1 MRSCGAPARAACETL
16 GMSVSTVFEV
26 AVPRDRVVTYL
37 AEPRNLLVANHKGP
51 VLEQSDGPLA
61 SGSWFVLGFD
71 QLRARVEY
79 VTFEPPERIAVAV
92 SMSGRGSGGMRSV
105 QEFRLSELE
114 DGRGTRVEAT
124 ADGTGGWLSWEPLTR
139 VAQRLTWRRLRK
151 QIERSA

>member
-1 MRSCGAPARAACETL
+1 MP
-16 GMSVSTVFEV
+16 VSTVFEV
-26 AVPRDRVVTYL
+26 AVPRDRVLAYL
-37 AEPRNLLVANHKGP
+37 AEPRHLLVANHKGP
-51 VLEQSDGPLA
+51 VLDQSDGPLA

-92 SMSGRGSGGMRSV
+92 SMSGQGSGGMRGV
-105 QEFRLSELE
+105 QEFRLSELK
-114 DGRGTRVEAT
+114 DGRGTRVKAI
-124 ADGTGGWLSWEPLTR
+124 ADGSGGWLRWEPLTQ